1 MGNNFMPRES
11 CRQRAPEQASR
22 KQMSSEKR
30 RLVLFFS
37 GIEKEENEMNLGK
50 AWDCLF
56 TLKFVILTFYLRK
69 EFTNAYINF

>member
-37 GIEKEENEMNLGK
+37 GIEKGRERDEFRESLGLPFHFK
-50 AWDCLF
+50 ICHSDFLF
-56 TLKFVILTFYLRK
+56 KKGIYK
-69 EFTNAYINF
+69 CIH